1 MWSGIPLS
9 LRMFQ
14 SVVIHPFKGFSVVN
28 KAEAVK
34 CCHCLGGAHIW
45 TPHTNLDQARPRD
58 NRVQCY
64 KWSQLLNSHYLQNV
78 GKTA

>member
-34 CCHCLGGAHIW
+34 CSHFLGGAHIW
-45 TPHTNLDQARPRD
+45 IPHPNLDQART
-58 NRVQCY
+58 
-64 KWSQLLNSHYLQNV
+64 S
-78 GKTA
+78 